1 MKIKI
6 MDEDFLGEEIREP
19 IIRQQTMEGE
29 ITLTSEFPVSKEMK
43 KLNTKRNTKR
53 PLQTPKIKLE
63 KKYIRQDTLEK
74 EGKEGKDEKDQKDE
88 KGMNKNSTTA
98 RKYKNQVFIGDDG
111 NYYQSEMN
119 RQGKY
124 IWRLLKK

>member
-19 IIRQQTMEGE
+19 IIRQQSMEGE
-29 ITLTSEFPVSKEMK
+29 IKLTLELPVSKEMT

-53 PLQTPKIKLE
+53 PLQTPKIKIE
-63 KKYIRQDTLEK
+63 KKYIRQDTLEN
-74 EGKEGKDEKDQKDE
+74 DENEENEE
-88 KGMNKNSTTA
+88 KGMKKNSTTA
-98 RKYKNQVFIGDDG
+98 RKYKNQVFVGDDG

-124 IWRLLKK
+124 IWRLIKK

>member
-1 MKIKI
+1 

-19 IIRQQTMEGE
+19 IIRQQSMEGE
-29 ITLTSEFPVSKEMK
+29 IKLTLELPVSKEMT

-53 PLQTPKIKLE
+53 PLQTPKIKIE
-63 KKYIRQDTLEK
+63 KKYIRQDTLEN
-74 EGKEGKDEKDQKDE
+74 DENEENEE
-88 KGMNKNSTTA
+88 KGMKKNSTTA
-98 RKYKNQVFIGDDG
+98 RKYKNQVFVGDDG

-124 IWRLLKK
+124 IWRLIKK

>member
-1 MKIKI
+1 

-29 ITLTSEFPVSKEMK
+29 IKLTLELPVSKEMT

-53 PLQTPKIKLE
+53 PLQTPKIKIE
-63 KKYIRQDTLEK
+63 KKYVRQDTLEN
-74 EGKEGKDEKDQKDE
+74 EENQENQENEENDENEE
-88 KGMNKNSTTA
+88 KGMKKNSTTA
-98 RKYKNQVFIGDDG
+98 RKYKNQIFIGDDG

-124 IWRLLKK
+124 IWRLIKK